1 MLQKARNYF
10 LGKRLQLSRL
20 TPMETSEGPSGSITT
35 YFVVYVVILAISA
48 LQILIAY
55 SNVEGSR
62 IFFRMLGL
70 AIVQAGLAI
79 TFFMHI
85 KSEKRNL
92 ALFLL
97 PATLFVLAMMNMIWS
112 DSFLLLTMRSF
123 ALYAVGGEKGS
134 IAEGI

>member
-1 MLQKARNYF
+1 
-10 LGKRLQLSRL
+10 
-20 TPMETSEGPSGSITT
+20 METSEGPSGSITT

-79 TFFMHI
+79 TFFMHM

-112 DSFLLLTMRSF
+112 DSFRLLSMRPF
-123 ALYAVGGEKGS
+123 AH
-134 IAEGI
+134 